1 MPLGTDFSGKGQ
13 INITGPA
20 AVSVSE
26 YPFCILFNMQ
36 ALKNRLIFFR
46 IALAA
51 FRGCG
56 CGEPELQTAGEE
68 NSWSGLMGATNLRG
82 GQDTQ
87 DTQDTQDARTQDPH
101 SHPTERQHLAAPK

>member
-87 DTQDTQDARTQDPH
+87 DTQDARTQDPH
-101 SHPTERQHLAAPK
+101 SHPTERQHLAASK